1 METDVLNDLEQF
13 GFDNLIKDPD
23 EKVETLENIEVN
35 DEDIEDNENT
45 SEELEETETL
55 EGYVDGSPE
64 PVPVEFTLLTETV
77 DFDTPLNDLG
87 FASVAICISLFLTFM
102 VVAWRFDR

>member
-1 METDVLNDLEQF
+1 METDVINDIEEF

-23 EKVETLENIEVN
+23 DEVETIENTEVN
-35 DEDIEDNENT
+35 EEDIENNENS
-45 SEELEETETL
+45 SEEEEETQTV
-55 EGYVDGSPE
+55 EGYIDGSPS
-64 PVPVEFTLLTETV
+64 PIPVEFTLLTETV

-87 FASVAICISLFLTFM
+87 FASVAICISLFVTFM

>member
-1 METDVLNDLEQF
+1 METEVLNDLNNF
-13 GFDNLIKDPD
+13 GFDNLIKDP
-23 EKVETLENIEVN
+23 EEEYETIENNEVSEEN
-35 DEDIEDNENT
+35 IEDNENV
-45 SEELEETETL
+45 SEETEETETT
-55 EGYVDGSPE
+55 EGYIDGSPE
-64 PVPVEFTLLTETV
+64 SIPVEFTLLTETV

>member
-13 GFDNLIKDPD
+13 GFDNLIKDPVEED
-23 EKVETLENIEVN
+23 ETLKNTEVN
-35 DEDIEDNENT
+35 EEDVEDVENT
-45 SEELEETETL
+45 SEEQEETETI

-64 PVPVEFTLLTETV
+64 PVPVEFTLLTDTV

-87 FASVAICISLFLTFM
+87 FASVAICISLFVMFL
-102 VVAWRFDR
+102 VVAWRFDK